1 MTRVTA
7 HATNTEL
14 SLRRPIMMRRIFLLL
29 TGVVF
34 LLPVLGCQSN
44 PPSSSVQV
52 FYSPSEGQS
61 PPETGA
67 EEAAGPEDSTADRQ
81 DEQGDA
87 FALQPGEPI
96 ESEIRGDS
104 DFPDEIV
111 DESSSIAAD
120 HDQSVALLQDSL
132 EAYESADIF
141 WKQGNFDDAFAALD
155 RAYELMAAAPL
166 NGDPLLAQ
174 EKEDLR
180 HLISRRVIEI
190 YASRQTAVGDVA
202 RSIPMVLNEYVER
215 EIKSFQ
221 GPERDFFLESY
232 IRSGLYRPMIL
243 EELKKAGL
251 PEQISWLPLV
261 ESGFKVR
268 ALSRARALGLW
279 QFISSTGYRYG
290 LERSWWID
298 ERMDPEKATIGA
310 IGYLTDLH
318 NLFGDWLTALA
329 GYNCGE
335 GNVLRGI
342 NSQSQGYFDQFW
354 DIYTRLPRETRR
366 YVPRFLAVLQIV
378 SDPAAYG
385 FDLPEPAAPLEWE
398 TLEIERSAEL
408 TALDQVLG
416 LSSGTLAAL
425 NPELRRQAT
434 PTDPYEV
441 KVPTGQAEYLLA
453 SLDQVPEWDAPS
465 TSYTVHRVR
474 RGETLSGIASRYG
487 TSVRTLMDMNNLR
500 SANRIGT
507 GQQLQVPEGR
517 PRATYASNPIPPG
530 QEIQYTVRGGDSL
543 WLLASRYGTTID
555 RLKRDNNLSSTML
568 RPGQSL
574 RIRSASAAPTTS
586 GGTYV
591 VQRGDTLG
599 RIAQRQGVSLSS
611 LMSVNGLSKRSTIF
625 PGQRLSIPN

>member
-1 MTRVTA
+1 MTKRSLVLLA
-7 HATNTEL
+7 ILIPVLAT
-14 SLRRPIMMRRIFLLL
+14 
-29 TGVVF
+29 
-34 LLPVLGCQSN
+34 LGCQSN
-44 PPSSSVQV
+44 PPASSVQV
-52 FYSPSEGQS
+52 FYSPSEGQTS
-61 PPETGA
+61 PEEVA
-67 EEAAGPEDSTADRQ
+67 EEPAKPEDALAT
-81 DEQGDA
+81 EQSDQVDTLA
-87 FALQPGEPI
+87 MQPI
-96 ESEIRGDS
+96 EDVESEDLDAV
-104 DFPDEIV
+104 DFPAD
-111 DESSSIAAD
+111 AAD
-120 HDQSVALLQDSL
+120 GRLTIEAEHDQIRALLQDSL
-132 EAYESADIF
+132 EAYESAGIF
-141 WKQGNFDDAFAALD
+141 WKQGNFEDAFAALD
-155 RAYELMAAAPL
+155 RAYELMATAPL
-166 NGDPLLAQ
+166 NGDPLIAQ

-190 YASRQTAVGDVA
+190 YASRQTAVGDLA
-202 RSIPMVLNEYVER
+202 RSIPMDLNEYVER

-232 IRSGLYRPMIL
+232 VRSGLYRPMIL

-279 QFISSTGYRYG
+279 QFISSTGYRYD
-290 LERSWWID
+290 LERSWWVD
-298 ERMDPEKATIGA
+298 ERMDPEKATVGA

-335 GNVLRGI
+335 RNVLRGI
-342 NSQSQGYFDQFW
+342 SSQREGYFDQFW

-378 SDPAAYG
+378 EDPAAFG
-385 FDLPEPAAPLEWE
+385 FDLPDPLPPLEWE
-398 TLEIERSAEL
+398 TIEIERSAEL
-408 TALDQVLG
+408 TSLDKVMG
-416 LSSGTLAAL
+416 LEAGTLAAL
-425 NPELRRQAT
+425 NPELRRKAT
-434 PTDPYEV
+434 PTEPYAV
-441 KVPTGQAEYLLA
+441 KVPTGQSETLLA

-474 RGETLSGIASRYG
+474 SGETLSGIASRYG
-487 TSVRTLMDMNNLR
+487 TSVRTLMDMNRLR
-500 SANRIGT
+500 SANRIWP

-530 QEIQYTVRGGDSL
+530 QEIQYTVRRGDSL

-555 RLKRDNNLSSTML
+555 RIKRDNSLSGTVL
-568 RPGQSL
+568 KPGQSL
-574 RIRSASAAPTTS
+574 RIRSASAAPSGS

-599 RIAQRQGVSLSS
+599 RIAQKQGVSLSH
-611 LMSVNGLSKRSTIF
+611 LMSVNGLSRRSTIY

>member
-14 SLRRPIMMRRIFLLL
+14 SLRRPIMMRRILLPL
-29 TGVVF
+29 IGVVF

-52 FYSPSEGQS
+52 FYSPSEGQP
-61 PPETGA
+61 PPETTA
-67 EEAAGPEDSTADRQ
+67 AEAASPEDSTADRQ
-81 DEQGDA
+81 AEEVDA
-87 FALQPGEPI
+87 LALQPGEHI
-96 ESEIRGDS
+96 ESENLSVS

-111 DESSSIAAD
+111 DESPSSAAD
-120 HDQSVALLQDSL
+120 HDQTVALLQDSL

-141 WKQGNFDDAFAALD
+141 WKQGNFEDAFAALD

-166 NGDPLLAQ
+166 NGDPLITQ

-202 RSIPMVLNEYVER
+202 KSIPMVLNEYVER

-232 IRSGLYRPMIL
+232 VRSGLYRPMIL
-243 EELKKAGL
+243 QELEKVGL

-342 NSQSQGYFDQFW
+342 RQ
-354 DIYTRLPRETRR
+354 P
-366 YVPRFLAVLQIV
+366 
-378 SDPAAYG
+378 
-385 FDLPEPAAPLEWE
+385 
-398 TLEIERSAEL
+398 
-408 TALDQVLG
+408 TAKATSI
-416 LSSGTLAAL
+416 SSGTSTLVCLA
-425 NPELRRQAT
+425 RRDATYPAFSPYCRSSAT
-434 PTDPYEV
+434 PP
-441 KVPTGQAEYLLA
+441 PTA
-453 SLDQVPEWDAPS
+453 STYRNRCLPS
-465 TSYTVHRVR
+465 
-474 RGETLSGIASRYG
+474 SGKPSR
-487 TSVRTLMDMNNLR
+487 S
-500 SANRIGT
+500 SA
-507 GQQLQVPEGR
+507 LP
-517 PRATYASNPIPPG
+517 S
-530 QEIQYTVRGGDSL
+530 
-543 WLLASRYGTTID
+543 
-555 RLKRDNNLSSTML
+555 
-568 RPGQSL
+568 
-574 RIRSASAAPTTS
+574 
-586 GGTYV
+586 
-591 VQRGDTLG
+591 
-599 RIAQRQGVSLSS
+599 
-611 LMSVNGLSKRSTIF
+611 
-625 PGQRLSIPN
+625 

>member
-1 MTRVTA
+1 M
-7 HATNTEL
+7 
-14 SLRRPIMMRRIFLLL
+14 LRRILLLL

-52 FYSPSEGQS
+52 FYSPSEGQP
-61 PPETGA
+61 PPEEIA
-67 EEAAGPEDSTADRQ
+67 AEAAAPEDPTADRQ
-81 DEQGDA
+81 DEEVDA
-87 FALQPGEPI
+87 LALQPGEPV
-96 ESEIRGDS
+96 ESESLGAA
-104 DFPDEIV
+104 DFSDEIA
-111 DESSSIAAD
+111 DESPSSEAD
-120 HDQSVALLQDSL
+120 HDQTVALLQDSL

-141 WKQGNFDDAFAALD
+141 WKQGNFEDAFAALD

-166 NGDPLLAQ
+166 NGDPLFTQ

-232 IRSGLYRPMIL
+232 VRSGLYRPMIL
-243 EELKKAGL
+243 EELEKVGL

-342 NSQSQGYFDQFW
+342 NSQSEGYFDQFW

-385 FDLPEPAAPLEWE
+385 FDLPEPLPPLEWE

-408 TALDQVLG
+408 TSLDQVLG

-425 NPELRRQAT
+425 NPELRRKAT
-434 PTDPYEV
+434 PTEPYEV
-441 KVPTGQAEYLLA
+441 KVPTGQAEMLLA
-453 SLDQVPEWDAPS
+453 RMDKVPE
-465 TSYTVHRVR
+465 
-474 RGETLSGIASRYG
+474 
-487 TSVRTLMDMNNLR
+487 
-500 SANRIGT
+500 
-507 GQQLQVPEGR
+507 
-517 PRATYASNPIPPG
+517 
-530 QEIQYTVRGGDSL
+530 
-543 WLLASRYGTTID
+543 
-555 RLKRDNNLSSTML
+555 
-568 RPGQSL
+568 
-574 RIRSASAAPTTS
+574 
-586 GGTYV
+586 
-591 VQRGDTLG
+591 
-599 RIAQRQGVSLSS
+599 
-611 LMSVNGLSKRSTIF
+611 
-625 PGQRLSIPN
+625 

>member
-1 MTRVTA
+1 MT
-7 HATNTEL
+7 
-14 SLRRPIMMRRIFLLL
+14 LRTLRLLAGL
-29 TGVVF
+29 IL
-34 LLPVLGCQSN
+34 LLPVIGCQSS
-44 PPSSSVQV
+44 PPASSVQIY
-52 FYSPSEGQS
+52 YSPTQEQP
-61 PPETGA
+61 PPEEVA
-67 EEAAGPEDSTADRQ
+67 EVPAEPESVSEDIEIIEVDTAGV
-81 DEQGDA
+81 
-87 FALQPGEPI
+87 EPSLEV
-96 ESEIRGDS
+96 ESEDLDG
-104 DFPDEIV
+104 PVVAGQGLEEV
-111 DESSSIAAD
+111 D
-120 HDQSVALLQDSL
+120 HDQILALLQDSL

-141 WKQGNFDDAFAALD
+141 WKQGNFEDAFAALD
-155 RAYELMAAAPL
+155 RAYELMATAPL
-166 NGDPLLAQ
+166 NGDPLIAQ

-190 YASRQTAVGDVA
+190 YASRQTAVGDID

-221 GPERDFFLESY
+221 GPERTFFLESY
-232 IRSGLYRPMIL
+232 VRSGLYRPMIL
-243 EELKKAGL
+243 EELKRAGL

-298 ERMDPEKATIGA
+298 ERMDPEKATVGA

-335 GNVLRGI
+335 RNVLRGI
-342 NSQSQGYFDQFW
+342 SSQREGYFDQFW

-366 YVPRFLAVLQIV
+366 YVPRFLAVLHIV
-378 SDPAAYG
+378 EDPAAYG
-385 FDLPEPAAPLEWE
+385 FDLPDPLPPLEWE
-398 TLEIERSAEL
+398 VLEIERSAEL
-408 TALDQVLG
+408 TSLDKVLG
-416 LSSGTLAAL
+416 LESGTLAAL
-425 NPELRRQAT
+425 NPELRRKAT
-434 PTDPYEV
+434 PTEPYEV
-441 KVPTGQAEYLLA
+441 KVPQGRSEILLA

-474 RGETLSGIASRYG
+474 SGETLSGIASRYG
-487 TSVRTLMDMNNLR
+487 TSVRTLMDMNRLS
-500 SANRIGT
+500 SANRIWP

-530 QEIQYTVRGGDSL
+530 QEIQYSVRRGDSL

-555 RLKRDNNLSSTML
+555 RIKRDNNLSSTVL
-568 RPGQSL
+568 TPGQSL
-574 RIRSASAAPTTS
+574 RIRSASAAPTGGS

-599 RIAQRQGVSLSS
+599 RIAQKRGVSLSR
-611 LMSVNGLSKRSTIF
+611 LMSANGLSRRSTIY
-625 PGQRLSIPN
+625 PGQRLAIPN

>member
-1 MTRVTA
+1 
-7 HATNTEL
+7 L
-14 SLRRPIMMRRIFLLL
+14 IL
-29 TGVVF
+29 
-34 LLPVLGCQSN
+34 LLPVIGCQSS
-44 PPSSSVQV
+44 PPASSVQIY
-52 FYSPSEGQS
+52 YSPTQEQP
-61 PPETGA
+61 PPEGVL
-67 EEAAGPEDSTADRQ
+67 EESADPENVSEDSEIA
-81 DEQGDA
+81 GIDA
-87 FALQPGEPI
+87 VAIDLPQEI
-96 ESEIRGDS
+96 ESENLDG
-104 DFPDEIV
+104 PDVARDMEA
-111 DESSSIAAD
+111 DQDPGELD
-120 HDQSVALLQDSL
+120 HDRILALLQDSL

-141 WKQGNFDDAFAALD
+141 WKQGNFEDAFAALD
-155 RAYELMAAAPL
+155 RAYELMAEAPL
-166 NGDPLLAQ
+166 NGDPLIAQ

-190 YASRQTAVGDVA
+190 YASRQTAVGDID

-221 GPERDFFLESY
+221 GPERTFFLESY
-232 IRSGLYRPMIL
+232 VRSGLYRPMIL
-243 EELKKAGL
+243 EELKRAGL

-298 ERMDPEKATIGA
+298 ERMDPVKSTVGA

-335 GNVLRGI
+335 RNVLRGI
-342 NSQSQGYFDQFW
+342 SSQREGYFDQFW

-366 YVPRFLAVLQIV
+366 YVPRFLAVLQIIE
-378 SDPAAYG
+378 DPSAYG
-385 FDLPEPAAPLEWE
+385 FDLPEPLPPLEWE

-408 TALDQVLG
+408 TSLDKVLG
-416 LSSGTLAAL
+416 LEAGTLAAL
-425 NPELRRQAT
+425 NPELRRKAT
-434 PTDPYEV
+434 PTEPYEV
-441 KVPTGQAEYLLA
+441 KVPRGQSGILLA

-474 RGETLSGIASRYG
+474 SGETLSGIASRYG
-487 TSVRTLMDMNNLR
+487 TSVRTLMDMNRLR
-500 SANRIGT
+500 SANRIWP

-530 QEIQYTVRGGDSL
+530 QEIQYSVRRGDSL

-555 RLKRDNNLSSTML
+555 RIKRDNNLSTTVL
-568 RPGQSL
+568 RPGQTL
-574 RIRSASAAPTTS
+574 RIRSASAAPS
-586 GGTYV
+586 GGGGGTYV

-599 RIAQRQGVSLSS
+599 RIAQRQGVSLSR
-611 LMSVNGLSKRSTIF
+611 LMSVNGLSRRSTIY

>member
-1 MTRVTA
+1 
-7 HATNTEL
+7 
-14 SLRRPIMMRRIFLLL
+14 MMRRILLLL

-52 FYSPSEGQS
+52 FYSPSEGQP
-61 PPETGA
+61 PPETIA
-67 EEAAGPEDSTADRQ
+67 AEAASPEDSTADRQ
-81 DEQGDA
+81 DEEVDA
-87 FALQPGEPI
+87 LALQPGEPI
-96 ESEIRGDS
+96 ESESLGHS

-111 DESSSIAAD
+111 DESPSSAAD
-120 HDQSVALLQDSL
+120 HDQTVALLQDSL

-141 WKQGNFDDAFAALD
+141 WKQGNFEDAFAALD

-166 NGDPLLAQ
+166 NGDPLITQ

-202 RSIPMVLNEYVER
+202 KSIPMVLNEYVER

-221 GPERDFFLESY
+221 GPEREFFLESY
-232 IRSGLYRPMIL
+232 VRSGLYRPMIL
-243 EELKKAGL
+243 EELEKVGL

-335 GNVLRGI
+335 GNVLKGI
-342 NSQSQGYFDQFW
+342 RSQREGYFDQFW

-385 FDLPEPAAPLEWE
+385 FDLPEPLPPLEWE

-408 TALDQVLG
+408 TSLDQVLG
-416 LSSGTLAAL
+416 LAGGSLAAL
-425 NPELRRQAT
+425 NPELRRGAT
-434 PTDPYEV
+434 PTEPYEV
-441 KVPTGQAEYLLA
+441 KVPQGKQSPCWPAWTRYPNGTHPRPPTRSIGCAEAKRSPESLLA
-453 SLDQVPEWDAPS
+453 TAP
-465 TSYTVHRVR
+465 VF
-474 RGETLSGIASRYG
+474 
-487 TSVRTLMDMNNLR
+487 
-500 SANRIGT
+500 
-507 GQQLQVPEGR
+507 GR
-517 PRATYASNPIPPG
+517 
-530 QEIQYTVRGGDSL
+530 
-543 WLLASRYGTTID
+543 
-555 RLKRDNNLSSTML
+555 
-568 RPGQSL
+568 
-574 RIRSASAAPTTS
+574 
-586 GGTYV
+586 
-591 VQRGDTLG
+591 
-599 RIAQRQGVSLSS
+599 
-611 LMSVNGLSKRSTIF
+611 
-625 PGQRLSIPN
+625 

>member
-1 MTRVTA
+1 MT
-7 HATNTEL
+7 
-14 SLRRPIMMRRIFLLL
+14 LRTLRLLAGL
-29 TGVVF
+29 IL
-34 LLPVLGCQSN
+34 LLPVIGCQSS
-44 PPSSSVQV
+44 PPASSVQIY
-52 FYSPSEGQS
+52 YSPTQEQP
-61 PPETGA
+61 PPEEVA
-67 EEAAGPEDSTADRQ
+67 EVPAEPESVSEDIEIIEVDTAGV
-81 DEQGDA
+81 
-87 FALQPGEPI
+87 EPSLEV
-96 ESEIRGDS
+96 ESEDLDG
-104 DFPDEIV
+104 PVVAGQGLEEV
-111 DESSSIAAD
+111 D
-120 HDQSVALLQDSL
+120 HDQILALLQDSL

-141 WKQGNFDDAFAALD
+141 WKQGNFEDAFAALD
-155 RAYELMAAAPL
+155 RAYELMATAPL
-166 NGDPLLAQ
+166 NGDPLIAQ

-190 YASRQTAVGDVA
+190 YASRQTAVGDID

-221 GPERDFFLESY
+221 GPERTFFLESY
-232 IRSGLYRPMIL
+232 VRSGLYRPMIL
-243 EELKKAGL
+243 EELQRAGL

-298 ERMDPEKATIGA
+298 ERMDPEKATVGA

-335 GNVLRGI
+335 RNVLRGI
-342 NSQSQGYFDQFW
+342 SSQREGYFDQFW

-366 YVPRFLAVLQIV
+366 YVPRFLAVLHIV
-378 SDPAAYG
+378 EDPAAYG
-385 FDLPEPAAPLEWE
+385 FDLPDPLPPLEWE
-398 TLEIERSAEL
+398 VLEIERSAEL
-408 TALDQVLG
+408 TSLDKVLG
-416 LSSGTLAAL
+416 LESGTLAAL
-425 NPELRRQAT
+425 NPELRRKAT
-434 PTDPYEV
+434 PTEPYEV
-441 KVPTGQAEYLLA
+441 KVPQGRSEILLA

-474 RGETLSGIASRYG
+474 SGETLSGIASRYG
-487 TSVRTLMDMNNLR
+487 TSVRTLMDMNRLS
-500 SANRIGT
+500 SANRIWP

-530 QEIQYTVRGGDSL
+530 QEIQYSVRRGDSL

-555 RLKRDNNLSSTML
+555 RIKRDNNLSSTVL
-568 RPGQSL
+568 TPGQSL
-574 RIRSASAAPTTS
+574 RIRSASAAPTGGS

-599 RIAQRQGVSLSS
+599 RIAQKRGVSLSR
-611 LMSVNGLSKRSTIF
+611 LMSANGLSRRSTIY
-625 PGQRLSIPN
+625 PGQRLAIPN

>member
-1 MTRVTA
+1 MSEVSEIADIDTVA
-7 HATNTEL
+7 
-14 SLRRPIMMRRIFLLL
+14 ID
-29 TGVVF
+29 
-34 LLPVLGCQSN
+34 
-44 PPSSSVQV
+44 PPQ
-52 FYSPSEGQS
+52 E
-61 PPETGA
+61 
-67 EEAAGPEDSTADRQ
+67 
-81 DEQGDA
+81 
-87 FALQPGEPI
+87 I
-96 ESEIRGDS
+96 ESEDLDEPGLTGDLEA
-104 DFPDEIV
+104 DQDPGEL
-111 DESSSIAAD
+111 D
-120 HDQSVALLQDSL
+120 HDQILALLQDSL

-141 WKQGNFDDAFAALD
+141 WKQGNFEDAFAALD
-155 RAYELMAAAPL
+155 RAYELMAEAPL
-166 NGDPLLAQ
+166 NGDPLIAQ

-190 YASRQTAVGDVA
+190 YASRQTAVGDID

-221 GPERDFFLESY
+221 GPERTFFLESY
-232 IRSGLYRPMIL
+232 VRSGLYRPMIL
-243 EELKKAGL
+243 EELKRAGL

-298 ERMDPEKATIGA
+298 ERMDPLKATVGA

-335 GNVLRGI
+335 RNVLRGI
-342 NSQSQGYFDQFW
+342 SSQREGYFDQFW

-366 YVPRFLAVLQIV
+366 YVPRFLAVLQIIE
-378 SDPAAYG
+378 DPAAYG
-385 FDLPEPAAPLEWE
+385 FDLPEPLPPLEWE

-408 TALDQVLG
+408 TSLDKVLG
-416 LSSGTLAAL
+416 LEAGTLAAL
-425 NPELRRQAT
+425 NPELRRKAT
-434 PTDPYEV
+434 PTEPYEV
-441 KVPTGQAEYLLA
+441 KVPTGQSEVLLA

-474 RGETLSGIASRYG
+474 SGETLSGIASRYG
-487 TSVRTLMDMNNLR
+487 TSVRTLMDMNRLR
-500 SANRIGT
+500 SANRIWP

-530 QEIQYTVRGGDSL
+530 QEILHSVRRGDSL

-555 RLKRDNNLSSTML
+555 RIKRDNNLSSTVL
-568 RPGQSL
+568 TPGQSL
-574 RIRSASAAPTTS
+574 RIRSASAAP
-586 GGTYV
+586 GGSSSSTYV

-599 RIAQRQGVSLSS
+599 RIAQRQGVSLSR
-611 LMSVNGLSKRSTIF
+611 LMTANGLSRRSTIY